1 MNEPPIA
8 GRRVILVASVG
19 AEAGEELVRVVATA
33 AGMTVYDARLRLKP
47 DLPRVLCACDSIEEA
62 EAKVAALGQLG
73 VVTIVYE
80 QNDLPPREPVQAMG
94 LGRSEAGLRI
104 KSRAAV
110 VDLPKQDI
118 ALLVHGKSLLT
129 RETKELRAPR
139 IICPS
144 DIARNLN
151 LALSGGLHI
160 SKHETSGQQ
169 FLILLPTDPAAAA
182 IQINQDQ
189 FDYTC
194 LGDRRG
200 RTKLESLQTLVS
212 VLRKGLPGVPFDDSL
227 LRGQSDNRGEAFYNR
242 QLAGDSSTA
251 MATLIYWRMLA
262 VQAGGHFT
270 FRRAT

>member
-8 GRRVILVASVG
+8 GRRVILAAAVD
-19 AEAGEELVRVVATA
+19 AEAGEELARAVATA
-33 AGMTVYDARLRLKP
+33 AGIAVFDARLRLKP

-62 EAKVAALGQLG
+62 EAKAAALGQLG

-80 QNDLPPREPVQAMG
+80 QDDLPPLEPVQAMG
-94 LGRSEAGLRI
+94 LGRSEVGLRI
-104 KSRAAV
+104 KSRDAIF
-110 VDLPKQDI
+110 DLPKGEI
-118 ALLVHGKSLLT
+118 ALLVHGKTMLT

-139 IICPS
+139 IISPS
-144 DIARNLN
+144 DVARNLN
-151 LALSGGLHI
+151 LALSGSMHV

-169 FLILLPTDPAAAA
+169 FFILLPTDPAAAA

-194 LGDRRG
+194 LGDKRG

-212 VLRKGLPGVPFDDSL
+212 VLRKGLPDVPFNDSL
-227 LRGQSDNRGEAFYNR
+227 LRKQSDNRGEAFYNR
-242 QLAGDSSTA
+242 RLTGDSSTA
-251 MATLIYWRMLA
+251 MATLLYWRMLA

-270 FRRAT
+270 FRRAD